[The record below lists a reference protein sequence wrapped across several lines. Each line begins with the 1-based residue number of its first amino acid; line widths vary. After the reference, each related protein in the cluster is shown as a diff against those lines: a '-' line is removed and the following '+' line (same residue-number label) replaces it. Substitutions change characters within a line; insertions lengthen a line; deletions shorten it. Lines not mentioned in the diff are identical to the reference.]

1 MAIPVEEAIAA
12 LSTFSL
18 EVSQDL
24 MPFLPHFLFW
34 MVLGFF
40 DAVCFAY
47 FLVADPVEEAIAG
60 LSAYSLEVSQHLMSF
75 LVREPKCH
83 VLFFMV
89 LGFFDA
95 VRFLLSL

>member
-34 MVLGFF
+34 MVLGLF
-40 DAVCFAY
+40 DAVCFAS